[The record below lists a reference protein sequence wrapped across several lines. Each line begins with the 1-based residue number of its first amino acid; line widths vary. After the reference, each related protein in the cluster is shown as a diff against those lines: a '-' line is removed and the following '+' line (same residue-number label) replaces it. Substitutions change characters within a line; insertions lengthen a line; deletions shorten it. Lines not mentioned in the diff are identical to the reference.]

1 MTIGERRPDKV
12 TTDVPE
18 PGQYDPT
25 TTLVKKSSLAV
36 DFTLNSGRKDP
47 KEDLIPGPG
56 HYNNSTEF
64 TSNMRPITIGEKR
77 ESKSPENKLGPGYYN
92 INES

>member
-18 PGQYDPT
+18 PGQYDPI

-56 HYNNSTEF
+56 HYNN
-64 TSNMRPITIGEKR
+64 
-77 ESKSPENKLGPGYYN
+77 
-92 INES
+92 